1 MGCVSVCVW
10 CVYAVCMRMCVCVVH
25 SDDHSNGE
33 PQVSSDSGD
42 RSSSRAPSP
51 RPHGSDQ
58 MGEGGQGRTPAACE
72 PSHVGSFAQIIPWEA
87 SQAVRRQA
95 RS

>member
-1 MGCVSVCVW
+1 MH
-10 CVYAVCMRMCVCVVH
+10 RCVCVVH

-33 PQVSSDSGD
+33 LQVSSDSGD
-42 RSSSRAPSP
+42 RPSGRAPSP
-51 RPHGSDQ
+51 LPHGSDQ
-58 MGEGGQGRTPAACE
+58 MGEGGQGRPPAARE
-72 PSHVGSFAQIIPWEA
+72 PSHVGSSAQIIPWEA

>member
-1 MGCVSVCVW
+1 MLCVCI
-10 CVYAVCMRMCVCVVH
+10 CVCVVQ

-33 PQVSSDSGD
+33 LQVSGDSGD
-42 RSSSRAPSP
+42 RPSGCAPSS
-51 RPHGSDQ
+51 RPHGSDR
-58 MGEGGQGRTPAACE
+58 MGEGGQGRTSAARE

-95 RS
+95 RSGLLVPREAAVC